1 MRNIASEIGMEQVKA
16 VVHDFYA
23 RVRAHSALATAFAK
37 VADWS
42 AHEEHLTHFWWVTLG
57 GQRYLD
63 YRYDVA
69 TRHAEAGF
77 TPDLLV
83 DWLALFRTTLDDHI
97 AAELAEGWLQRAER
111 IAESLRLM
119 HELGHIPARPKL
131 DIAAIPH

>member
-1 MRNIASEIGMEQVKA
+1 MRNIASEIGLEAVRT

-23 RVRAHSALATAFAK
+23 RVRAHAALAVPFGK
-37 VADWS
+37 VADWP
-42 AHEEHLTHFWWVTLG
+42 AHHEQLTHFWWVTLG

-69 TRHAEAGF
+69 SRHAEAGF
-77 TPDLLV
+77 TPALLG
-83 DWLALFRTTLDDHI
+83 DWLTLFRATLHDHI

-119 HELGHIPARPKL
+119 HELGHFPARPKL
-131 DIAAIPH
+131 DVAAIPH